1 MPSPLQAEAQ
11 LSRAGTEASPHAEG
25 HGGEHAG
32 EHGVHANAPFETMA
46 IIRIGVAILGAAAVW
61 FQLWEPFPAFSLI
74 GAASLAF
81 VGWPIFRE
89 AFENLVAR
97 RMTMELSMTIAI
109 VAAAAISEWFTA
121 LVVSLFVLIAE
132 ELEHMT
138 VSRGRLAIRELVDFV
153 PQEARVRRGGEILTL
168 RLDEIVRGDVVIV
181 SPGEKVPVDGPVLAG
196 HSFVDQSRLTGE
208 SMPAE
213 KKPGEVVFAGS
224 INQMGVLEVT
234 VEQLGRDTSYGRIIQ
249 AVEAA
254 EQSRAPVQ
262 KLADRLAGYLV
273 YIALFC
279 AGLTWLLTHDI
290 RDTISVII
298 VTGACGIAAGTPLA
312 ILGGIGRAARLGSI
326 IKGGIHLETLGR
338 VDTVVFDKTGTL
350 TLGKPQ
356 VTAISIAPGGAE
368 DELLSLAASA
378 ELHSEHPLAQA
389 VVAEARA
396 RGLEV
401 REPESF
407 AYVVARGIRASVAG
421 REVLV
426 GNGKLLAEAGVA
438 LPPARPDIH
447 SSEIMVAADGVF
459 LGAVTVEDALR
470 PEAANAVA
478 ALNRRGMRTVLL
490 TGDIAAVADRVGR
503 ELGIGEVVAGLMP
516 EDKHRLVGEMVRMGR
531 VVAMVGD
538 GVNDAPALT
547 AANVGIAMGSG
558 TDIAQESADVVLI
571 GNDLNKLVETV
582 GIARKTRGIIW
593 QNFAGTLI
601 IDALGIGLAAFGML
615 NPLFAAFIHV
625 GSELGFVLNSARLL
639 ALQDAHKPQSVPVR
653 SLPVQPEPDGGAA

>member
-1 MPSPLQAEAQ
+1 MGSSMQAEAQ
-11 LSRAGTEASPHAEG
+11 ISSQGAEASG
-25 HGGEHAG
+25 QTGEHPA
-32 EHGVHANAPFETMA
+32 EHGVHSGAPFETMA
-46 IIRIGVAILGAAAVW
+46 VIRMAVAIIGAAAVW
-61 FQLWEPFPAFSLI
+61 FRLWEPFPAFSVI
-74 GAASLAF
+74 GAVSLAF

-109 VAAAAISEWFTA
+109 IAAAAISEWFTA

-153 PQEARVRRGGEILTL
+153 PQEARVRRGGDILTL
-168 RLDEIVRGDVVIV
+168 KLDEIVRGDVVIV
-181 SPGEKVPVDGPVLAG
+181 SPGEKVPVDGPVLSG
-196 HSFVDQSRLTGE
+196 HSYVDQSRLTGE

-224 INQMGVLEVT
+224 INQMGVLEIRVDQ
-234 VEQLGRDTSYGRIIQ
+234 VGRDTSYGRIIQ

-279 AGLTWLLTHDI
+279 AGLTWLITHNI

-356 VTAISIAPGGAE
+356 VTAISTAPGVAE
-368 DELLSLAASA
+368 DGLLALAASA

-389 VVAEARA
+389 VVTEARA
-396 RGLEV
+396 RALEV
-401 REPESF
+401 KEPESF

-421 REVLV
+421 RKVLV
-426 GNGKLLAEAGVA
+426 GNAKLLSEEGVG
-438 LPPARPDIH
+438 LPAADGPGS
-447 SSEIMVAADGVF
+447 SSEILVAADGVY

-470 PEAANAVA
+470 PEAAMAVA
-478 ALNRRGMRTVLL
+478 ALNRRGVRTVLL
-490 TGDIAAVADRVGR
+490 TGDIAAVADRVGK
-503 ELGIGEVVAGLMP
+503 ELGISEVVAGLMP
-516 EDKHRLVGEMVRMGR
+516 EDKHRRVGEMVKAGR

-625 GSELGFVLNSARLL
+625 GSELAFVLNSARLL
-639 ALQDAHKPQSVPVR
+639 ALQEAHPAPV
-653 SLPVQPEPDGGAA
+653 SPAQTEPDRAIA

>member
-1 MPSPLQAEAQ
+1 
-11 LSRAGTEASPHAEG
+11 
-25 HGGEHAG
+25 
-32 EHGVHANAPFETMA
+32 MA
-46 IIRIGVAILGAAAVW
+46 VIRIVVAILGAAAVW
-61 FQLWEPFPAFSLI
+61 FGLWEPIPAFSVI

-89 AFENLVAR
+89 ALENLAAR

-138 VSRGRLAIRELVDFV
+138 VSRGRVAIRELVDFV
-153 PQEARVRRGGEILTL
+153 PQEARVRREGGIVTL

-181 SPGEKVPVDGPVLAG
+181 SPGEKVPVDGPVLSG
-196 HSFVDQSRLTGE
+196 HSWVDQSRLTGE

-213 KKPGEVVFAGS
+213 KKPGEAVFAGS

-234 VEQLGRDTSYGRIIQ
+234 VDQVGRDTSYGRIIQ

-279 AGLTWLLTHDI
+279 AGLTWLITHNI

-356 VTAISIAPGGAE
+356 VTAVNTAPGA
-368 DELLSLAASA
+368 DANELLALAAAA

-401 REPESF
+401 KEPESF
-407 AYVVARGIRASVAG
+407 AYLIARGIRASVAG

-426 GNGKLLAEAGVA
+426 GNGKLLGEAGVEM
-438 LPPARPDIH
+438 PAADGQAQ
-447 SSEIMVAADGVF
+447 SSEILVAADGVF
-459 LGAVTVEDALR
+459 LGAITVEDALR
-470 PEAANAVA
+470 PEAARAVA

-490 TGDIAAVADRVGR
+490 TGDIAAVAERVGK
-503 ELGIGEVVAGLMP
+503 ELGISEVVAGLMP
-516 EDKHRLVGEMVRMGR
+516 EDKHRRVGEMVKAGR

-639 ALQDAHKPQSVPVR
+639 ALQEAHPATPPLPQAR
-653 SLPVQPEPDGGAA
+653 TGAKAAEAG